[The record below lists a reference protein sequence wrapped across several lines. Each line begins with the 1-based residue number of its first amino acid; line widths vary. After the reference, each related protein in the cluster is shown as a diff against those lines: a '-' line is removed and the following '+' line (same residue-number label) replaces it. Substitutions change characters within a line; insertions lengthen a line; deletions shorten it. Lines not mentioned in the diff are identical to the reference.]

1 MKKINFLKFL
11 PLLAMMVFFSC
22 KEESSIKIE
31 SSISLDKN
39 EIVLNPGGTATLN
52 AKLMQAIDGGRVST
66 SDDVSLT
73 WTSSNDSIATV
84 SYGVVTAVTGGE
96 VEIIVSA
103 ANVDNVQEKR
113 CKVVV
118 RDVYVSGEYGNATER
133 TACVWKNNKLLYSLA
148 SDVNAFANAMVVT
161 DTKDVY
167 VVGNVANV
175 GKVWKNG
182 AEVASFGT
190 ALNAIWVESDDVYVA
205 GVDNTTAKVWKNG
218 TELYTAE
225 NATFKSIAVVSDK
238 VYAGGYI
245 SFEGGYENDSAA
257 VWTNGTAKILAKGTV
272 NSLLADGSD
281 LYLAGKDAVA
291 GKGVVWKNN
300 QELYTFEKDTE
311 ATGITLVD
319 NSLYVCGFY
328 GGSGAIKAKVWKDGV
343 QLASTEVD
351 EEYLGEFVVGKNT
364 EGADQYVYTEL
375 SANGKVKASS
385 VYISLDDL
393 YVSGYFDSSNQ
404 NNAVYW
410 KNGVSQKLEKDNANE
425 VIMNGSTYNPG
436 KNRARA
442 TSIVVK

>member
-52 AKLMQAIDGGRVST
+52 AKLMQAIDGDRVT
-66 SDDVSLT
+66 TGDDVSLT

-103 ANVDNVQEKR
+103 ANVDNVPEKR

-118 RDVYVSGEYGNATER
+118 RDVYVAGEFGDNTSK
-133 TACVWKNNKLLYSLA
+133 TACVWKNNKVFYALA
-148 SDVNAFANAMVVT
+148 SDANAFANAMVVT

-182 AEVASFGT
+182 AEVASLGT
-190 ALNAIWVESDDVYVA
+190 ALNAIWVESNDVYVA
-205 GVDNTTAKVWKNG
+205 GVDNTTAKVWRNG

-225 NATFKSIAVVSDK
+225 NATFKSVAVVSDK
-238 VYAGGYI
+238 VYAGGFI
-245 SFEGGYENDSAA
+245 SFEGLENDSAA
-257 VWTNGTAKILAKGTV
+257 IWTNGTVKILAKGVV
-272 NSLLADGSD
+272 NALSTDGSD
-281 LYLAGKDAVA
+281 LYFAGKDVVA
-291 GKGVVWKNN
+291 GKGIVWKNN

-311 ATGITLVD
+311 ATGLALVD
-319 NSLYVCGFY
+319 NNLYVCGFY
-328 GGSGAIKAKVWKDGV
+328 GGSTSAIKAKVWKNGV
-343 QLASTEVD
+343 EIPSAELD
-351 EEYLGEFVVGKNT
+351 KEYLSEFVVGKNT

-393 YVSGYFDSSNQ
+393 YVSGYFDNTLTS
-404 NNAVYW
+404 AVYW
-410 KNGVSQKLEKDNANE
+410 KNGKSQKLEKDNANE
-425 VIMNGSTYNPG
+425 VIMNGSDYLQG